1 MTDRLGQTARNP
13 IPKELTPAEA
23 MSALGRKQPVV
34 TVCDFSTMTACHAD
48 LVRYPPESYELCWLV
63 R

>member
-23 MSALGRKQPVV
+23 MSALGRFPPFV
-34 TVCDFSTMTACHAD
+34 TVRDFSALAT
-48 LVRYPPESYELCWLV
+48 
-63 R
+63 